1 MVFLPFLCGKN
12 PKKENSSVGKPDCIK
27 AGMIE
32 VAPGKQNIL
41 ILFSFALLTNKYPGS
56 LIPGVP
62 ASEIR
67 AILLFFSFI
76 SLTNDSTILCS
87 LCW

>member
-1 MVFLPFLCGKN
+1 
-12 PKKENSSVGKPDCIK
+12 
-27 AGMIE
+27 MIE
-32 VAPGKQNIL
+32 VAPGRQNIF

-67 AILLFFSFI
+67 AILIFFFYFF
-76 SLTNDSTILCS
+76 N
-87 LCW
+87 